1 MNKNFSDLYYI
12 NYTKKQH
19 KSKYIIRKIA
29 ILHNTEIHFLI
40 HHLSLIFLDCLY
52 EKECQKALNPP
63 TL

>member
-40 HHLSLIFLDCLY
+40 HHLSLNFFKLFI
-52 EKECQKALNPP
+52 
-63 TL
+63 